1 MFKIQKLF
9 TYYPR
14 ITLLKQNVE
23 PMDSSDSEDDSSNHH
38 TDLIIRRARLSDV
51 DDIVKI
57 YNSSIEF
64 LDKESREWIESIIK
78 RRSRRVRIY
87 VGVQDNKVVG
97 FIIVYKKRD
106 KAYIDSF
113 AVDPMYRGRG
123 IGQQLLRYVE
133 EILASEDVEKIYLSV
148 KNHNN
153 KALGIY
159 IRNGY
164 KISNIVL
171 ILEAASKDIDVGG
184 INIANTTIK
193 IESVRRSVFPKARLL
208 DTSIWSN
215 FTWDADEYIYR
226 ACREEAIAIT
236 AYRGRRILG
245 VARVFIEQNK
255 IFVER
260 MALSF
265 YRPTESLKVVVNAIK
280 IKLSPQPNIVITIPV
295 DSSKSSLLRT
305 LISMGFKVVDSEYV
319 LHKDIV
325 GHQVKQ
331 KQIA

>member
-1 MFKIQKLF
+1 
-9 TYYPR
+9 
-14 ITLLKQNVE
+14 
-23 PMDSSDSEDDSSNHH
+23 MDSSDSEDDSSDHH
-38 TDLIIRRARLSDV
+38 TNLIIRKARLNDV
-51 DDIVKI
+51 NEIVEI

-64 LDKESREWIESIIK
+64 LDKESKEWIESIIK

-87 VGVQDNKVVG
+87 VGTQDNKVVG
-97 FIIVYKKRD
+97 FIIVYKKRN

-113 AVDPMYRGRG
+113 AVDPMHRGRG
-123 IGQQLLRYVE
+123 IGQYLLKHVE
-133 EILASEDVEKIYLSV
+133 EILVAEDVEKIYLSV

-164 KISNIVL
+164 KISNVVL
-171 ILEAASKDIDVGG
+171 ILEATSKDIDVTDT
-184 INIANTTIK
+184 NMANNMVK
-193 IESVRRSVFPKARLL
+193 IESVRRSAFPKAKLL

-215 FTWDADEYIYR
+215 FTWDADEYVYR
-226 ACREEAIAIT
+226 VCREEATAII
-236 AYRGRRILG
+236 AYRGRKLLG
-245 VARVFIEQNK
+245 VARVFTEQNK

-280 IKLSPQPNIVITIPV
+280 TKLSLQPNTVITIPV

-319 LHKDIV
+319 LHKDLIN
-325 GHQVKQ
+325 HQVKQ
-331 KQIA
+331 TV

>member
-1 MFKIQKLF
+1 MQ
-9 TYYPR
+9 
-14 ITLLKQNVE
+14 QNVE
-23 PMDSSDSEDDSSNHH
+23 SMDGSDSEDDSSDHH
-38 TDLIIRRARLSDV
+38 INLIIRRARLDDV
-51 DDIVKI
+51 DDIVRI
-57 YNSSIEF
+57 YDSSIEF
-64 LDKESREWIESIIK
+64 LDKESKEWIESVVK
-78 RRSRRVRIY
+78 RRSRRIRIY
-87 VGVQDNKVVG
+87 VGIQDNKVVG
-97 FIIVYKKRD
+97 FMIVYKKKD
-106 KAYIDSF
+106 KAYIDSL

-123 IGQQLLRYVE
+123 IGQQLLKHVE
-133 EILASEDVEKIYLSV
+133 EILASEGVEKIYLSV

-159 IRNGY
+159 IKNGY

-171 ILEAASKDIDVGG
+171 ILEATSKDIDVEDVD
-184 INIANTTIK
+184 IANTTIK
-193 IESVRRSVFPKARLL
+193 IESVRRSAFPKARLL

-226 ACREEAIAIT
+226 ACREEVTAIII
-236 AYRGRRILG
+236 YRGGKLLG
-245 VARVFIEQNK
+245 VARVFTEQNK

-265 YRPTESLKVVVNAIK
+265 YRPTESLKTVVNTIK
-280 IKLSPQPNIVITIPV
+280 TKLSLQPNTVITIPV

-325 GHQVKQ
+325 NHQVKR

>member
-1 MFKIQKLF
+1 
-9 TYYPR
+9 
-14 ITLLKQNVE
+14 
-23 PMDSSDSEDDSSNHH
+23 MDSSDSEDDSSDHH
-38 TDLIIRRARLSDV
+38 TSLVIRKARLNDV
-51 DDIVKI
+51 DEIVKI

-64 LDKESREWIESIIK
+64 LDKESKEWIESIIK
-78 RRSRRVRIY
+78 RRSRRIRIY
-87 VGVQDNKVVG
+87 VGAQDNKVVG
-97 FIIVYKKRD
+97 FIIVYKKRN

-123 IGQQLLRYVE
+123 IGQYLLKHVE
-133 EILASEDVEKIYLSV
+133 EILATEDVEKIYLSV

-164 KISNIVL
+164 KISNVVL
-171 ILEAASKDIDVGG
+171 ILEATSKDIDVAD
-184 INIANTTIK
+184 INMANIMVK
-193 IESVRRSVFPKARLL
+193 IESVRRSAFPKAKLL
-208 DTSIWSN
+208 DASIWSN
-215 FTWDADEYIYR
+215 FTWDADEYVYR
-226 ACREEAIAIT
+226 VCREEATAII
-236 AYRGRRILG
+236 AYRGRRLLG
-245 VARVFIEQNK
+245 VARVFTEQNK

-280 IKLSPQPNIVITIPV
+280 TKLSLQSNTVITIPV

-319 LHKDIV
+319 LHKDLLN
-325 GHQVKQ
+325 HQVKQ
-331 KQIA
+331 TALT

>member
-1 MFKIQKLF
+1 MQ
-9 TYYPR
+9 
-14 ITLLKQNVE
+14 QNVE
-23 PMDSSDSEDDSSNHH
+23 SMDGSDSEDDSSDHH
-38 TDLIIRRARLSDV
+38 INLIIRRARLDDV
-51 DDIVKI
+51 DDIVRI
-57 YNSSIEF
+57 YDSSIEF
-64 LDKESREWIESIIK
+64 LDKESKEWIESVVK
-78 RRSRRVRIY
+78 RRSRRIRIY
-87 VGVQDNKVVG
+87 VGIQDNKVVG
-97 FIIVYKKRD
+97 FMIVYKKKD
-106 KAYIDSF
+106 KAYIDSL

-123 IGQQLLRYVE
+123 IGQQLLKHVE
-133 EILASEDVEKIYLSV
+133 EILASEGVEKIYLSV

-159 IRNGY
+159 IKNGY

-171 ILEAASKDIDVGG
+171 ILEATSKDIDVEDVD
-184 INIANTTIK
+184 IANTTIK
-193 IESVRRSVFPKARLL
+193 IESVRRSAFPKARLL

-226 ACREEAIAIT
+226 ACREEVTAIII
-236 AYRGRRILG
+236 YRGGKLLG
-245 VARVFIEQNK
+245 VARVFTEQNK

-265 YRPTESLKVVVNAIK
+265 YRPTESLKTVVNTIK
-280 IKLSPQPNIVITIPV
+280 TKLSLQPNTVITIPV

-319 LHKDIV
+319 LHEDIV
-325 GHQVKQ
+325 NHQVKR